1 MSKFPTLDGMVTQG
15 VPQAH
20 SRFCPLAACC
30 SLGQHLAPCPRV
42 VPFMSP
48 LLRISPTWGQY
59 IALCPH
65 LAPFPHV
72 SLCPHVTQS
81 PRVAPCRVS
90 PHARVSP
97 RAQVSVCACMMHIT
111 KCPRVALLSVS
122 PWARMSPCACPHV
135 TKFPH
140 VAQRQFVSHTELYKD
155 ATSKISTI

>member
-1 MSKFPTLDGMVTQG
+1 MSDERMSKFPTLDGMVTQG

-90 PHARVSP
+90 PYARVSP
-97 RAQVSVCACMMHIT
+97 RAHVSACALPACHQVPACR
-111 KCPRVALLSVS
+111 PSERVTLG
-122 PWARMSPCACPHV
+122 
-135 TKFPH
+135 PH
-140 VAQRQFVSHTELYKD
+140 VALCMPACHQVPACRPASICLAY
-155 ATSKISTI
+155 